1 MYWLLNFNQILIL
14 LTSLVTL
21 GLVIVVR
28 TSLDSGAAY
37 TITTEPWVSKTVNQI
52 KIWLKYSDQVMIQ

>member
-1 MYWLLNFNQILIL
+1 MYWLLNLNQILIL

-37 TITTEPWVSKTVNQI
+37 TITTEPLVSKTVNQI